1 MALRQV
7 FVSTDADLQAA
18 SAPDYFTDLSS
29 GVVGI
34 WNHAGATGTGAW
46 HTSALYQNAIDTDAE
61 ANDAS
66 TGLTTISQSIPLVA
80 SFQIAMG
87 YGSGNPIGS
96 PIIRSSDLID
106 ITYTEYN
113 AAAKEV
119 VDFDVSGES
128 VSTGD
133 VATVKIQVRY
143 TGEPSTYD
151 AQINPS
157 GETIGNA
164 FSQIVEQSQKVFNA
178 EFVIGSTAT
187 AAAMVDGLVLA
198 INAHGVL
205 KELVTASNNS
215 NDLRL
220 TSKINGLHVVGQF
233 LVNGTKVKTSA
244 VSTVG
249 QMGAGNY
256 YQVIG
261 EEKKSRLANAGNFN
275 RLYLPDTVTT
285 FAASGTNYD
294 RISIRYA
301 NRLPA
306 HVFGGGQPSVSECV
320 IYYPNDTGS
329 NNDFDVAFPHTEGTN
344 SIARF
349 SGALGSSTALNL

>member
-1 MALRQV
+1 M
-7 FVSTDADLQAA
+7 STDADLQAA

-46 HTSALYQNAIDTDAE
+46 HTTALYQNTADLTAADSGESLTAIA
-61 ANDAS
+61 
-66 TGLTTISQSIPLVA
+66 QSIPLVS
-80 SFQIAMG
+80 SFQVAMG

-96 PIIRSSDLID
+96 PIIRASDLID
-106 ITYTEYN
+106 VSYTGYN
-113 AAAKEV
+113 AAVKEV
-119 VDFDVSGES
+119 VDFDVSAQS
-128 VSTGD
+128 ISSGD
-133 VATVKIQVRY
+133 VCTVKIQVRY

-178 EFVIGSTAT
+178 EFVVGSTAT
-187 AAAMVDGLVLA
+187 IAAAVDGVVTA

-233 LVNGTKVKTSA
+233 LLNGTKIKTSV

-249 QMGAGNY
+249 EMGAGNY
-256 YQVIG
+256 YQVLG

-294 RISIRYA
+294 KICIRYR
-301 NRLPA
+301 NRLPE
-306 HVFGGGQPSVSECV
+306 HVFGGGQPSVSEVV
-320 IYYPNDTGS
+320 IYYPDTASGGT
-329 NNDFDVAFPHTEGTN
+329 NDFEEVFPHTPGTN
-344 SIARF
+344 AIARF
-349 SGALGSSTALNL
+349 SGALGSSTAMNL

>member
-7 FVSTDADLQAA
+7 FVSIDADLQAA

-46 HTSALYQNAIDTDAE
+46 HTTALYQNQIDTDAE
-61 ANDAS
+61 ADDS
-66 TGLTTISQSIPLVA
+66 TTGLTTISQSIPLVA
-80 SFQIAMG
+80 SFQVAMG

-106 ITYTEYN
+106 VSYTSYN
-113 AAAKEV
+113 AAVKEV
-119 VDFDVSGES
+119 VDFDVSGE
-128 VSTGD
+128 TIAIGD
-133 VATVKIQVRY
+133 VGTVKLQVRY

-164 FSQIVEQSQKVFNA
+164 FSQIVEQSQKVFNV
-178 EFVIGSTAT
+178 EFVTATAT

-233 LVNGTKVKTSA
+233 LVNGTKVKTSV

-249 QMGAGNY
+249 EMGAGNY
-256 YQVIG
+256 YQVLG

-294 RISIRYA
+294 RISIRYK
-301 NRLPA
+301 NRLPE
-306 HVFGGGQPSVSECV
+306 HVFGGGQPSVSEAV
-320 IYYPNDTGS
+320 IYYPDTATGGT
-329 NNDFDVAFPHTEGTN
+329 NDFEEVFPHTPDTN
-344 SIARF
+344 SVARF
-349 SGALGSSTALNL
+349 SGALGSSTALYI

>member
-46 HTSALYQNAIDTDAE
+46 HTAALYQNTADLTDDDSGESLTAIA
-61 ANDAS
+61 
-66 TGLTTISQSIPLVA
+66 QSIPLVS
-80 SFQIAMG
+80 SFQVAMG

-96 PIIRSSDLID
+96 PIIRAGDLID
-106 ITYTEYN
+106 VTYTSYN
-113 AAAKEV
+113 AAVKEV
-119 VDFDVSGES
+119 VAFDVSGTT
-128 VSTGD
+128 VAIGD
-133 VATVKIQVRY
+133 VGTVKLQVRY

-164 FSQIVEQSQKVFNA
+164 FSQIVEQSQKVFNV
-178 EFVIGSTAT
+178 EFVAT
-187 AAAMVDGLVLA
+187 AATAANLVTGLAAAV
-198 INAHGVL
+198 NAHGVL
-205 KELVTASNNS
+205 KELVTAANAS
-215 NDLRL
+215 NDLQL

-233 LVNGTKVKTSA
+233 LLNGTKIQTSA
-244 VSTVG
+244 VTTVG
-249 QMGAGNY
+249 EMGAGNY

-275 RLYLPDTVTT
+275 RLYLPETVTT
-285 FAASGTNYD
+285 FAASGTAYD

-306 HVFGGGQPSVSECV
+306 HVFGGGQPSVSEVV
-320 IYYPNDTGS
+320 IYYPDTATGGD
-329 NNDFDVAFPHTEGTN
+329 NDFEEVFPHTPGTN
-344 SIARF
+344 SVARF
-349 SGALGSSTALNL
+349 SGALGSNTALNL